1 MRLET
6 DAIPQAVWA
15 DHRPWLE
22 SPKAV
27 AAELGITTAEC
38 LRRARGETRP
48 YDFSLHMLREGSVL
62 WIYRPARRAQMERTT
77 SLRNAQHT
85 TKGIR

>member
-38 LRRARGETRP
+38 LARARGETQPRD
-48 YDFSLHMLREGSVL
+48 YSLFTVNEGPVV

-77 SLRNAQHT
+77 SLREGSRNAC
-85 TKGIR
+85 